1 MEGKCS
7 HGGPRDSSS
16 TSQAALGGINKD
28 SMDSSYSPHYHLHE
42 KAAEA
47 AINHTRFF
55 FGDPSKL
62 KTHLAEKTFQS

>member
-1 MEGKCS
+1 MTGKCS

-42 KAAEA
+42 KAAQA
-47 AINHTRFF
+47 AIKHTTYF
-55 FGDPSKL
+55 FGDPSEL
-62 KTHLAEKTFQS
+62 FLSG